1 MPKPY
6 RLYAAS
12 GGGSMIIEAAFA
24 FTKLPLQVRNVEW
37 SDLGWES
44 RALKTMNPLGQVPT
58 LVMPNGTILTE
69 SAAMILH
76 LADRQKGFALVPAAT
91 SPHRAS
97 FLRWLVFLAAA
108 VYPTFTYGDLPERWV
123 GTPKDRGAGQVL
135 RASTDAHRKVLL
147 ALLEAQAK
155 GPYFLGRAMSALDL
169 YVWVLATWRPGGEWL
184 AANCPK
190 LSAIAA
196 RTAEHPAC
204 KKVQGRN
211 GD

>member
-69 SAAMILH
+69 SATMILH

-108 VYPTFTYGDLPERWV
+108 VYPTFTYGDVPERWV

-135 RASTDAHRKVLL
+135 RASTDANRKVLL
-147 ALLEAQAK
+147 KYRGRTPKGMVAEPWDAFWFRRWLHHLSGGLLWR
-155 GPYFLGRAMSALDL
+155 GCPTS
-169 YVWVLATWRPGGEWL
+169 LATPAFECE
-184 AANCPK
+184 NPK
-190 LSAIAA
+190 GSGLVRILFL
-196 RTAEHPAC
+196 
-204 KKVQGRN
+204 
-211 GD
+211 